1 MEKTIKKSIGL
12 IIAFIMTLTII
23 VGNPNIYA
31 ESLNENNNQTFDK
44 SKKVAS
50 ELDKN
55 LETKVKLS
63 FPGKQEVLPS
73 DIVFVLDKSGAS
85 AQEDIYN
92 QAKEFLED
100 VKSQAEEK
108 NLNIKIGVV
117 LFNRIGNIKK
127 DLTDVVTGYDDIL
140 NAMNSSV
147 RMGTNMHAGLLAAK
161 DILDKDSDVKAE
173 NKHVILISD
182 GATYLYSND
191 GNYKKAYTRS
201 FGDPKKQTNPMT
213 GNPYLYGADR
223 KGGIWESQ
231 SREYNTPNDFKK
243 FDDGTNFIFS
253 QAMTNPKKLG
263 EYLEYYR
270 KQNKDTEKNWAQY
283 EYEYTLGSAY
293 FGSGRKTTPIDV
305 SAPAN
310 IDIAF
315 MKTDDTFQEM
325 RAEGYD
331 MNVYFKNVADFDGT
345 VFMKYMTR
353 NSNKGELNTDFKKL
367 KKSVLDKISKGSY
380 VEDYIGKDFDFVNDI
395 KKIILKVGDENLSP
409 EKIDENKYGFGKHD
423 DGTYRFTL
431 EHIKGDKVDNERLN
445 LEINETIYPKSPVVL
460 EYSEKLVNKPV
471 KSGKY
476 EYPANKEATLYPV
489 DGNGKEGESI
499 QFPVPIVKYE
509 YKAPV
514 NNNKNEVTHHIK
526 KIVNTGDTENLV
538 LLFSILTIALATTRI
553 LSSKKNIK

>member
-31 ESLNENNNQTFDK
+31 ASSDENNNQTLDK
-44 SKKVAS
+44 NKKVAS

-55 LETKVKLS
+55 LETKVRLS

-85 AQEDIYN
+85 AQADIYN
-92 QAKEFLED
+92 QAKTFLED
-100 VKSQAEEK
+100 VKKQAEEK
-108 NLNIKIGVV
+108 DLNIKVGVV
-117 LFNRIGNIKK
+117 LFNMKGNVKQE
-127 DLTDVVTGYDDIL
+127 LTDVVEGHDKIL
-140 NAMNSSV
+140 TAMNSSV
-147 RMGTNMHAGLLAAK
+147 SMGTNMHAGLLAAK
-161 DILDKDSDVKAE
+161 KMLDQDNSVKAE

-182 GATYLYSND
+182 GATYLYSNNGD
-191 GNYKKAYTRS
+191 YTKAYTRS
-201 FGDPKKQTNPMT
+201 FGDPKKQTNPTT
-213 GNPYLYGADR
+213 GQPYVNGVDR
-223 KGGIWESQ
+223 KGGIWEYQ

-243 FDDGTNFIFS
+243 FNDGKNFTFS
-253 QAMTNPKKLG
+253 EAMKDPNKLG
-263 EYLEYYR
+263 EYLDYYR
-270 KQNKDTEKNWAQY
+270 KQNNDVTKNWAQY
-283 EYEYTLGSAY
+283 EYECNFGSAY

-305 SAPAN
+305 NAPAN

-325 RAEGYD
+325 LGEGYD
-331 MNVYFKNVADFDGT
+331 MNVYFKNAADFDGT
-345 VFMKYMTR
+345 NFLKYMTR
-353 NSNKGELNTDFKKL
+353 NSNKGELNTDFREL

-395 KKIILKVGDENLSP
+395 KKITLKVGDDKLSP
-409 EKIDENKYGFGKHD
+409 EKIGENNYGFGKLN

-431 EHIKGDKVDNERLN
+431 EYTKGDNEKLN
-445 LEINETIYPKSPVVL
+445 LKINETIYPKSSVVF

-514 NNNKNEVTHHIK
+514 NNKKIEVTHHIK

-553 LSSKKNIK
+553 LSNKKNIK